1 MFGKLLGARRADN
14 LQKDSNRGSDPRS
27 AESMEADPRLLARLA
42 RQKEADIQGVKEARD
57 KLSTAFQ
64 GFLDQLNVAYKLKQ
78 SDQRSRIAA
87 NYQAWAGFFELIK
100 AEFKAAWNF
109 FGVVEADVEG
119 WHRVA
124 PAGDNS
130 SYLAVGREGYSFAAG
145 IEQNVKRGAPFPK
158 KWLTIS
164 LGHSTSYLDGIGDE
178 RLVGRT
184 DIPEETLIGLAE
196 CKGKNLDE
204 QEVGSEE
211 LRRRI
216 TQHNI
221 VFTMSSA
228 AAGQHTTALP
238 VSVLEKHSLA
248 ELAQQLLVALTNDDL
263 ASIAKLLP
271 AAQPLLLPHKR

>member
-1 MFGKLLGARRADN
+1 MFSKLLGARRTDN
-14 LQKDSNRGSDPRS
+14 LQKDSNRSSEPRS
-27 AESMEADPRLLARLA
+27 TETDQADPKLLARLA
-42 RQKEADIQGVKEARD
+42 RQKAADIKGVEEARD
-57 KLSTAFQ
+57 KLSSAFQ
-64 GFLDQLNVAYKLKQ
+64 GFLEQLNVAYKLKQ

-87 NYQAWAGFFELIK
+87 NYHAWAVFFELIK
-100 AEFKAAWNF
+100 AEFKSAWDF
-109 FGVVEADVEG
+109 FGVVEADVDG

-124 PAGDNS
+124 PAGDQS

-178 RLVGRT
+178 RLVGRI
-184 DIPEETLIGLAE
+184 DVPEEFLIGLAS
-196 CKGKNLDE
+196 CNGKTLDE
-204 QEVGSEE
+204 QEKGSEE
-211 LRRRI
+211 LRKRI
-216 TQHNI
+216 TQHNL
-221 VFTMSSA
+221 VFTMSSV
-228 AAGQHTTALP
+228 AAGQHTTSIP

-271 AAQPLLLPHKR
+271 SAQPLLLEHKS